1 MIEPAFIRYAHEI
14 LLLLIWT
21 QAETAFE
28 TIMKS
33 VRINELRLRHY
44 RAFSDAR
51 LLLDDITF
59 LVGRNGAGKS
69 TLMDGLSFLS
79 EAVTDS
85 LSIAL
90 ERRGNLEGIRQR
102 QPGRGARYDVWI
114 AALLRFAEPDSS
126 PLECIP
132 AIYGFRLSNDLSKS
146 TYFVKQE
153 VLNAEGTGIPSFQ
166 RDKDSFKTNDYSIR
180 PALDPESLVLPL
192 IAGANEDWK
201 KIIETLRAISVHQ
214 FSPQAIRNEPKIGS
228 EERLSRDGSN
238 AGDVLKH
245 IKLKDRTW
253 VEKRLSATIPGIRSV
268 KATARVGRRV
278 IVFQQEGEVGQTYD
292 FDASMMSDGT
302 VRSLGILLAL
312 RQVPRPSIV
321 LLDEIED
328 SLHPYAHGVLL
339 DAIDAASEEF
349 PIVLSTHNPEILSHP
364 VAQGERIRIVQW
376 DQGASKIYHL
386 SEQVLEGLIPPQN
399 VGALLRSNA
408 LWTEDSPSIT
418 GPETLFFSPHI

>member
-1 MIEPAFIRYAHEI
+1 
-14 LLLLIWT
+14 
-21 QAETAFE
+21 
-28 TIMKS
+28 MKS
-33 VRINELRLRHY
+33 VRIKELRLRHY

-51 LLLDDITF
+51 LLLDDVTF
-59 LVGRNGAGKS
+59 FVGRNGAGKS

-85 LSIAL
+85 LSTAL

-114 AALLRFAEPDSS
+114 ATLLRFEEADT
-126 PLECIP
+126 
-132 AIYGFRLSNDLSKS
+132 AVIYGFQLSNDVSKS
-146 TYFVKQE
+146 TYFVKNE
-153 VLNAEGTGIPSFQ
+153 VLRGGPGIPWFDRGIHSIHSS
-166 RDKDSFKTNDYSIR
+166 DESIR

-192 IAGANEDWK
+192 IAGANEDWRT
-201 KIIETLRAISVHQ
+201 ILDTIRAISVHQ
-214 FSPQAIRNEPKIGS
+214 FSPQAIRNEPKIGG

-245 IKLKDRTW
+245 MKPKDRSW
-253 VEKRLSATIPGIRSV
+253 VEERLSAAIPGLRGV

-278 IVFQQEGEVGQTYD
+278 IVFQQETEAGQTFD

-312 RQVPRPSIV
+312 RQTPRPSIV

-328 SLHPYAHGVLL
+328 SLHPNAHGVLL
-339 DAIDAASEEF
+339 GAIEASGEEF

-364 VAQGERIRIVQW
+364 VAKGERIRIVQW
-376 DQGASKIYHL
+376 DQGASNIYHL
-386 SEQVLEGLIPPQN
+386 SDQVLRGLKPPQN
-399 VGALLRSNA
+399 VGRLLRSNA
-408 LWTEDSPSIT
+408 LWTEASPSTI
-418 GPETLFFSPHI
+418 GLEPEIDFFNPAI